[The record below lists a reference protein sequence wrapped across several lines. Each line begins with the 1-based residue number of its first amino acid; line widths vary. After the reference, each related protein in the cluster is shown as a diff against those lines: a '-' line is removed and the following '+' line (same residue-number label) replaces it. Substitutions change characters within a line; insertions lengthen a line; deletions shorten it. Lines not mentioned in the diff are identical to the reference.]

1 MSSAVVH
8 GGVLGLLSLL
18 LLLLLMVVA
27 VDVGMGMGMIGGVIM
42 EGVVMMVVLTGRMSM
57 GMAVAMARRW

>member
-18 LLLLLMVVA
+18 LVLTVG
-27 VDVGMGMGMIGGVIM
+27 VGMGMGMVDGIM
-42 EGVVMMVVLTGRMSM
+42 VEGVVMVVVLAGRMSK
-57 GMAVAMARRW
+57 GMAVAMAGRR